1 MNGQPAKHPH
11 FSRSAG
17 SPMTRQVPARGDPD
31 HTPLT
36 DGGYTVS
43 HPEPGTIEHLH
54 LCCEVDGEC
63 ACIDR
68 GAEVRMPAKRLD
80 HECCVLPAIFG

>member
-1 MNGQPAKHPH
+1 
-11 FSRSAG
+11 
-17 SPMTRQVPARGDPD
+17 MTRQVPARGDPD

-63 ACIDR
+63 SLYRSRR
-68 GAEVRMPAKRLD
+68 GGSDAGEEA
-80 HECCVLPAIFG
+80 